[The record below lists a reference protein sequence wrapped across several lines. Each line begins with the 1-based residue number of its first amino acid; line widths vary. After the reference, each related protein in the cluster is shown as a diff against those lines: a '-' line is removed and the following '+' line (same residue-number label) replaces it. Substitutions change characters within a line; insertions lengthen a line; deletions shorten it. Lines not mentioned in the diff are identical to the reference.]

1 MLRSS
6 VVPAVVAV
14 VLLWLVGACT
24 DGGALGPT
32 ADPTPNIASPSP
44 SASAPEALKP
54 ERPLVMD
61 RDDAEGA
68 AAAAEYFIELYPYV
82 MATGDA
88 AEFERMSHKAC
99 GFCSGTL
106 SDARDIA
113 ADGKQYDGGATV
125 ATLIQTFERDELT
138 GIFPLDFR
146 VEQAS
151 ARVVDPSGSQVT
163 TTEAKVGDVRVEM
176 GRLEGEWVVVGIA
189 DLPTQ

>member
-1 MLRSS
+1 
-6 VVPAVVAV
+6 
-14 VLLWLVGACT
+14 
-24 DGGALGPT
+24 
-32 ADPTPNIASPSP
+32 
-44 SASAPEALKP
+44 
-54 ERPLVMD
+54 MD